1 MFSNILPSIRF
12 PFRWTP
18 TIKVSSKVSAAFL
31 VIVWACFGP
40 IFSSYAQACP
50 TGTSQLIVVIRTDN
64 YPRESSYR
72 LQNQSGAV
80 LAFRDTGYFTQ
91 TATYYRDTLCIP
103 NTSCL
108 TFTMMDS
115 YGDGLCCG
123 HGNGLFQ
130 LWWNGNLL
138 ASGGQ
143 FTHSDVRSL
152 NCAPTQSCQTALAI
166 DTGNYSAPVRN
177 SWYAYTAPVRGRY
190 RISTCPAN
198 PSFNTRIWVY
208 NQCNV
213 PVLANNNM
221 GTVFFNDSSTACGI
235 RAEVMAFLD
244 TGRIYY
250 VRIGGD
256 SSCTGPI
263 AFRLQYDGPIPGC
276 MDPLACNYDPMAT
289 VSTSCYYYPNP
300 LCPPGPDLE
309 FVQSAFEN
317 SLQRSTINANVGNC
331 WVAENC
337 LTGYGSRTL
346 IRFTTDIRNVGIT
359 DYFIGSP
366 STHPGQFNT
375 VNCHGHAHYEGYAEY
390 VLYPTVGNRIP
401 VGFKNGF
408 CVMDLSCPSGIP
420 AKYGC
425 SNMGIT
431 AGCGDIYS
439 RSLDCQW
446 IDITDVP
453 TGDYILAA
461 KVNWDQSPDAL
472 GRIEMNYLNNWAQVC
487 VRIYTDNNG
496 LKQYSKYPNCA
507 PYTDCQGVVY
517 GNAVRDCRGICSGTA
532 IAGDIN
538 QDSIRS
544 STDMPYYLTGLVQ
557 QQLPFSNCAD
567 LSGDSVL
574 NVWDAALL
582 GNCLMNNN
590 TGQNCQFP
598 RGIQS
603 AQTHSTKILAID
615 TVQRFVDIGIRN
627 PQHRLTALDFSI
639 HGIRPLQILS
649 LAAPGSPVWQYTLAN
664 QQPRIIGISQNMALS
679 IARDSSYQPLM
690 RIFYSR
696 TSDTAVYLQATH
708 AAVNEYFENLITRTD
723 STRWRVS
730 LDRSSINDL
739 NARSALRLYP
749 NPSQG
754 NFTLEFPSDES
765 SASYRILHTNGQIMH
780 QGLIENANLGREELN
795 LRGLLEPGLYLLEYR
810 SARGRNRIRF
820 LVQ

>member
-1 MFSNILPSIRF
+1 MRLISALFLPLF
-12 PFRWTP
+12 AWVLNEFAEAT
-18 TIKVSSKVSAAFL
+18 
-31 VIVWACFGP
+31 
-40 IFSSYAQACP
+40 AQTCP
-50 TGTSQLIVVIRTDN
+50 SGTSQLIIVVRTDN
-64 YPRESSYR
+64 YPRESSYK
-72 LQNQSGAV
+72 LQNQTGAV
-80 LAFRDTGYFTQ
+80 LAFRDTGYFTLDS
-91 TATYYRDTLCIP
+91 TVYRDTLCIP

-108 TFTMMDS
+108 IFTMMDS
-115 YGDGLCCG
+115 YGDGLCCSY
-123 HGNGLFQ
+123 GNGMFQ
-130 LWWNGNLL
+130 LWWNGNLVV
-138 ASGGQ
+138 SGGQ
-143 FTHSDVRSL
+143 FTHSDVRFL

-166 DTGNYSAPVRN
+166 DTGNHIAPVHN
-177 SWYAYTAPVRGRY
+177 SWYAYTAPARGRY

-198 PSFNTRIWVY
+198 PTFNTRIWVY
-208 NQCNV
+208 NNCNV
-213 PVLANNNM
+213 PVLANDNV
-221 GTVFFNDSSTACGI
+221 GTIFFNDSTTNCGN

-244 TGRIYY
+244 TGRVYF

-256 SSCTGPI
+256 STCTGSIP
-263 AFRLQYDGPIPGC
+263 FRVQYDGPISGC
-276 MDPLACNYDPMAT
+276 TDPNACNYDPMASISGT
-289 VSTSCYYYPNP
+289 CYYYPNP

-309 FVQSAFEN
+309 FVQSVFEN
-317 SLQRSTINANVGNC
+317 SLQRATINANVGNC

-337 LTGYGSRTL
+337 LTGYGTRTL

-401 VGFKNGF
+401 AGFKTGF

-439 RSLDCQW
+439 RGLDCQW

-487 VRIYTDNNG
+487 IRVYTDNNG

-507 PYTDCQGVVY
+507 PYIDCQGIPY

-544 STDMPYYLTGLVQ
+544 SADMPFYLTGLVH

-590 TGQNCQFP
+590 TGQHCQFP
-598 RGIQS
+598 RGIRSVQS
-603 AQTHSTKILAID
+603 HSTKILAVD

-627 PQHRLTALDFSI
+627 PQHRLTALDFNI

-649 LAAPGSPVWQYTLAN
+649 LAAPGSPVWQYTLSN
-664 QQPRIIGISQNMALS
+664 HQSRIIGISQNLS
-679 IARDSSYQPLM
+679 QSVARDSLYQPLM

-696 TSDTAVYLQATH
+696 TSDTAIYLQETH
-708 AAVNEYFENLITRTD
+708 AAVNEYFESLVTQTD

-730 LDRSSINDL
+730 LDRSSLNDL
-739 NARSALRLYP
+739 NSRSALRLYP
-749 NPSQG
+749 NPGKGQ
-754 NFTLEFPSDES
+754 FTLEFPGDQST
-765 SASYRILHTNGQIMH
+765 ATYRIVRLNGQTVH
-780 QGLIENANLGREELN
+780 QGLIENSSLGREEIDLS
-795 LRGLLEPGLYLLEYR
+795 GLIEPGLYLFEYH
-810 SARGRNRIRF
+810 SQRGRNWIRF
-820 LVQ
+820 LID